1 MKNLRLLQMFVFV
14 LCIVSCEKDDSND
27 DQSPLSDN
35 PGMTATI
42 NGGTYSN
49 YAFKDGI
56 YQVTTNANGNTMS
69 INAADFNGDQVTL
82 FLNATGGFSA
92 GAVKNMGELDDNNF
106 TNYVT
111 IRQQSST
118 QISYMSTS
126 GNVKISQNRAHPTEA
141 GTRLISGTFNISAAS
156 TTDENATVMTGSF
169 TELEYQE

>member
-35 PGMTATI
+35 PGITATI

-49 YAFKDGI
+49 YSFIDGI
-56 YQVTTNANGNTMS
+56 YQITLGATNTMS
-69 INAADFNGDQVTL
+69 VDVADVNGDQVTL
-82 FLNATGGFSA
+82 FLNAAGGFNA
-92 GAVKNMGELDDNNF
+92 GAIKNMGESDDNNF
-106 TNYVT
+106 TNYVN

-126 GNVKISQNRAHPTEA
+126 GNVKITENRAHPTEA
-141 GTRLISGTFNISAAS
+141 GKRLISGTFDISALS
-156 TTDENATVMTGSF
+156 TSDANTTEMTGSF
-169 TELEYQE
+169 TELEFQN